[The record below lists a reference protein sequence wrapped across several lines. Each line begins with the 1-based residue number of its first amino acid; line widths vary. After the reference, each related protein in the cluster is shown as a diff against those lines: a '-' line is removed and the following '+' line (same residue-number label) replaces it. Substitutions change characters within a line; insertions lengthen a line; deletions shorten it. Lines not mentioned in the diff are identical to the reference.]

1 MQVTNSGGSVPDD
14 EAAASSP
21 TPEHV
26 AHKPTSE
33 FRLLY
38 GAVRKGLKD
47 HGKDHAAAIAF
58 WVFFSIFPLLL
69 GLFAAA
75 GYFFESET
83 AQARLIQL
91 VTETL
96 PGSADLVRGNL
107 EGVVRVRGTLGMVAV
122 VGLFWSASAG
132 FGAIT
137 RSINRALGAKR
148 PHPFFLSK
156 VRYFLMTVAV
166 SVFLV
171 LSVGVTASFEVLA
184 NLEMSTLRRLG
195 VEPEWIEHVTGW
207 ITSFGFAFL
216 TFALIYKVTPY
227 VETRWRQVLPGALL
241 GAAVFE
247 LGKRGF
253 LLYLGR
259 VANFEAVYG
268 SLSSIIVLL
277 LWLYVSALVLLLG
290 AEYNIVRWQAKGGAI
305 ETDPGDSA

>member
-1 MQVTNSGGSVPDD
+1 MSDGEAVEPSPSTEHRSSGPL
-14 EAAASSP
+14 
-21 TPEHV
+21 
-26 AHKPTSE
+26 SE
-33 FRLLY
+33 LRLLY
-38 GAVRKGLKD
+38 RAVRKGLKD

-58 WVFFSIFPLLL
+58 WTFFSVFPLLL
-69 GLFAAA
+69 GLFSAA
-75 GYFFESET
+75 GYFLESE
-83 AQARLIQL
+83 AARARLMEL

-96 PGSADLVRGNL
+96 PGSASLVRGNL
-107 EGVVRVRGTLGMVAV
+107 EDVVRVRGTLGMVAI

-137 RSINRALGAKR
+137 RSINRTLGARR

-166 SVFLV
+166 SVLLV
-171 LSVGVTASFEVLA
+171 LSVSVTASFEVLA
-184 NLEMSTLRRLG
+184 NLDLSALRRLG
-195 VEPEWIEHVTGW
+195 VEPGSVERLGGW
-207 ITSFGFAFL
+207 LAGFAFAFL

-227 VETRWRQVLPGALL
+227 IETRWRQVLPGALL

-253 LLYLGR
+253 LFYLGR

-277 LWLYVSALVLLLG
+277 LWFYVSALVLLLG
-290 AEYNIVRWQAKGGAI
+290 AEYNIVRWQARSAATEPDGG
-305 ETDPGDSA
+305 GGS